1 LTKKKKKKKTKKK
14 KKYSATM
21 PGQCVVPP
29 TMAEIELRM
38 LGSGRNMS
46 VPGCEPQPR
55 FANFGGDGSSIDEIK
70 IDVAV
75 CPGRS
80 VILSRIDVQTQ
91 RARWETRVVNDRGR
105 VSVHGMPEEVF
116 VVRCPSAGD
125 AVNIVARYVNI
136 NHKKKGGS
144 SIREKKGSSRGKK
157 NPPHILMLSLDAVS
171 RAQYLRVMPR
181 LRDAINDALGQDLSD
196 VVVANMTQYSARGLN
211 THPNFAAILAGMSET
226 EFRKRCGV
234 TLRSEFDPRGTP
246 APLRSDGHN
255 PHPDCVPT
263 LLERLRNEAGYRTM
277 LMENVP
283 SYLGGSLCELL
294 CSGCSASVACYVPI
308 ARGLHRSVVCQCGAA

>member
-1 LTKKKKKKKTKKK
+1 VNIKTKKK
-14 KKYSATM
+14 GGAAFEKK
-21 PGQCVVPP
+21 
-29 TMAEIELRM
+29 
-38 LGSGRNMS
+38 
-46 VPGCEPQPR
+46 
-55 FANFGGDGSSIDEIK
+55 
-70 IDVAV
+70 
-75 CPGRS
+75 
-80 VILSRIDVQTQ
+80 
-91 RARWETRVVNDRGR
+91 RGAAFEKKR
-105 VSVHGMPEEVF
+105 G
-116 VVRCPSAGD
+116 AQ
-125 AVNIVARYVNI
+125 
-136 NHKKKGGS
+136 KKK
-144 SIREKKGSSRGKK
+144 
-157 NPPHILMLSLDAVS
+157 PHILMLSLDAVS

-181 LRDAINDALGQDLSD
+181 LRDAITDALGQDLSD
-196 VVVANMTQYSARGLN
+196 VVVANMAQYSARGLN